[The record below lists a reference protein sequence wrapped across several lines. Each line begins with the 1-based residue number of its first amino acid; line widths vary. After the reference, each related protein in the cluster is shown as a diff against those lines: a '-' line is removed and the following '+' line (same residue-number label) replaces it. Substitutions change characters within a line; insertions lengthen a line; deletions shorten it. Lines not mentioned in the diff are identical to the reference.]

1 MPPAPDA
8 TGVVLA
14 GGRSTRFGSD
24 KLVASYRG
32 MPLLHHAVL
41 RLIEVC
47 SEVVVVLAPDAAD
60 PDLPPGVPA
69 RFARDA
75 TEGEGPLAG
84 LLAGLQATTT
94 DVALVV
100 GGDMPEISTP
110 VVLEMLEVA
119 GQEPVDG
126 VVLADGDAFRPL
138 PMLVRAE
145 RGREVAHALLH
156 DGERRLR
163 AFVQAMRVAV
173 IDATTWRT
181 LDPAGATLRDVDTIE
196 DLE

>member
-1 MPPAPDA
+1 MPPVLDT

-24 KLVASYRG
+24 KLVATYRG

-47 SEVVVVLAPDAAD
+47 SEVVVVLAPEGAD
-60 PDLPPGVPA
+60 PTLPPGIPA

-75 TEGEGPLAG
+75 TEGQGPLAG
-84 LLAGLQATTT
+84 VLAGLQATTT

-119 GQEPVDG
+119 AQSSVDA
-126 VVLADGDAFRPL
+126 VVLGDGDTFRPL
-138 PMLVRAE
+138 PVLVRAD

-156 DGERRLR
+156 DEERRLR
-163 AFVQAMRVAV
+163 AFVQALRVAV
-173 IDATTWRT
+173 IDAETWRL
-181 LDPAGATLRDVDTIE
+181 LDPAGATLRDIDTPG
-196 DLE
+196 DLG